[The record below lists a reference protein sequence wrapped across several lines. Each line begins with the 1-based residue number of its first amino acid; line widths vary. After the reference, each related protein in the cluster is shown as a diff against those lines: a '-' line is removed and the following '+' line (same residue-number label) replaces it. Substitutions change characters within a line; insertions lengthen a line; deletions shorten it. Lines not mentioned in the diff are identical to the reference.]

1 MSASSKIL
9 NKTLNKDKINVKFG
23 TCSFGCKLSTIMYG
37 GTHAKNFFKYN
48 YYLTQK
54 NIINCSIIKV
64 MPILLYKINH
74 VESSILTLI

>member
-9 NKTLNKDKINVKFG
+9 NKTLNKGKVNVKFD

-48 YYLTQK
+48 YYLAQK
-54 NIINCSIIKV
+54 NIINCSIIKLCQFFY
-64 MPILLYKINH
+64 IK
-74 VESSILTLI
+74 